1 MLHQII
7 ATRVL
12 YGCHERRQQ
21 LRPLP
26 GYIESCDFPDDD
38 GDLECHFLSRLS
50 QAAEKHSFDGGPLL
64 VADGVGR
71 SLSPRYEI
79 RVCKSNTLFSEKL
92 IPDRSGSTISSTSSI
107 PVSVDAVF
115 DVKHGLPSHGN
126 RGRDIRYDGG
136 KCVVKPFLG
145 LEGLQFLL
153 CCLDVGRVLR
163 AGGPEDEDELFAG
176 THPVYVTVWLQV
188 ESEVRDSE
196 TFIRNVSS

>member
-1 MLHQII
+1 MAAMSAGSNSGHSLGTSNRAIFPMTTAI
-7 ATRVL
+7 WSATSFPGSPRQPRSTVL
-12 YGCHERRQQ
+12 MAALSSLQMALGAVFR
-21 LRPLP
+21 L
-26 GYIESCDFPDDD
+26 GMK
-38 GDLECHFLSRLS
+38 LECVSQIHFLAKS
-50 QAAEKHSFDGGPLL
+50 SFQTDQ
-64 VADGVGR
+64 VQQFQV
-71 SLSPRYEI
+71 
-79 RVCKSNTLFSEKL
+79 
-92 IPDRSGSTISSTSSI
+92 SSI